1 MSNKFVY
8 QNAQI
13 KSRETKLLT
22 LAGEQ
27 RLFDAQN
34 VQDALK
40 ILVELGYGNGANIE
54 DGIDAVLDKEE
65 ENLVALLNEMNV
77 GGALDAFYAD
87 NDFLNLKT
95 ALKAYATG
103 TKGVYLPSGLFKI
116 EDIILAVETDDC
128 SLLCEEMKSAI
139 EEFKTLLSDEKG
151 VDPRKIDCVVDQKA
165 YEFKLK
171 ATKKCGKTAKE
182 YFERKIDFANIGTFF
197 RCRKLHLPIEFF
209 KEGFIGGG
217 KTDAQRFEKIYEL
230 PLDALCEL
238 EKGTHAE
245 KIAFSLVESGDLVA
259 FEKDADDALLK
270 IWKDEASDMFSV
282 APIVSYYLTKKTE
295 LKNVKLIVAGI
306 KNKVPEKTIKERMR
320 ELYA

>member
-13 KSRETKLLT
+13 KSREAKLLT

-139 EEFKTLLSDEKG
+139 EECKTLLSDEKG

-182 YFERKIDFANIGTFF
+182 YFERKIDFANIGTFSDAESCI
-197 RCRKLHLPIEFF
+197 CR
-209 KEGFIGGG
+209 
-217 KTDAQRFEKIYEL
+217 
-230 PLDALCEL
+230 
-238 EKGTHAE
+238 
-245 KIAFSLVESGDLVA
+245 
-259 FEKDADDALLK
+259 
-270 IWKDEASDMFSV
+270 
-282 APIVSYYLTKKTE
+282 
-295 LKNVKLIVAGI
+295 
-306 KNKVPEKTIKERMR
+306 
-320 ELYA
+320 

>member
-13 KSRETKLLT
+13 KSRESKLLT
-22 LAGEQ
+22 LQAEQ

-34 VQDALK
+34 LPDALK
-40 ILVELGYGNGANIE
+40 VLVELGYGSGADA
-54 DGIDAVLDKEE
+54 DGVDAIFEKEE
-65 ENLVALLNEMNV
+65 ENLLALLNEMNV
-77 GGALDAFYAD
+77 DGALDAFYAD

-103 TKGVYLPSGLFKI
+103 SKGVYLPSGLVKV
-116 EDIILAVETDDC
+116 EDIILAVETDD
-128 SLLCEEMKSAI
+128 SSAVFAQMKSAI
-139 EEFKTLLSDEKG
+139 ELAKPLIEDEKG
-151 VDPRKIDCVVDQKA
+151 VDPRKIDCIVDKKA
-165 YEFKLK
+165 YEYKLK
-171 ATKKCGKTAKE
+171 AAKKCGKTAKE
-182 YFERKIDFANIGTFF
+182 YFERKIDFANVGSFF
-197 RCRKLHLPIEFF
+197 RCRKLHLPVDFF
-209 KEGFIGGG
+209 KEGFIDGG
-217 KTDAQRFEKIYEL
+217 KVSIEKYEKIYDL

-238 EKGTHAE
+238 YKGTHAE
-245 KIAFSLVESGDLVA
+245 REVLSLVESGNIVA
-259 FEKDADDALLK
+259 FEKESDDALLK

>member
-13 KSRETKLLT
+13 KSRESKLLT
-22 LAGEQ
+22 LQAEQ

-34 VQDALK
+34 LPDALK
-40 ILVELGYGNGANIE
+40 VLVELGYGSGADA
-54 DGIDAVLDKEE
+54 DGVDAIFEKEE
-65 ENLVALLNEMNV
+65 ENLLALLNEMNV
-77 GGALDAFYAD
+77 DGALDAFYAD

-103 TKGVYLPSGLFKI
+103 SKGVYLPSGLVKV
-116 EDIILAVETDDC
+116 EDIILAVETDD
-128 SLLCEEMKSAI
+128 SSAVFAQMKSAI
-139 EEFKTLLSDEKG
+139 ELAKPLIADEKC
-151 VDPRKIDCVVDQKA
+151 VDPRKIDCIVDKKA
-165 YEFKLK
+165 YEYKLK
-171 ATKKCGKTAKE
+171 AAKKCGKTAKE
-182 YFERKIDFANIGTFF
+182 YFERKIDFANVGSFF
-197 RCRKLHLPIEFF
+197 RCRKLHLPVDFF
-209 KEGFIGGG
+209 KEGFIDGG
-217 KTDAQRFEKIYEL
+217 KVSVEKYEKIYDL

-238 EKGTHAE
+238 YKGTHAE
-245 KIAFSLVESGDLVA
+245 REVLSLVESGNIVA
-259 FEKDADDALLK
+259 FEKESDDALLK

>member
-13 KSRETKLLT
+13 KSRESKLLT
-22 LAGEQ
+22 LQAEQ

-34 VQDALK
+34 LPDALK
-40 ILVELGYGNGANIE
+40 VLVELGYGSGADA
-54 DGIDAVLDKEE
+54 DGVDAIFEKEE
-65 ENLVALLNEMNV
+65 ENLLALLNEMNV
-77 GGALDAFYAD
+77 DGALDAFYAD

-103 TKGVYLPSGLFKI
+103 SKGVYLPSGLVKV
-116 EDIILAVETDDC
+116 EDIILAVETDD
-128 SLLCEEMKSAI
+128 SSAVFAQMKSAI
-139 EEFKTLLSDEKG
+139 ELAKPLIVDEKG
-151 VDPRKIDCVVDQKA
+151 VDPRKIDCIVDKKA
-165 YEFKLK
+165 YEYKLK
-171 ATKKCGKTAKE
+171 AAKKCGKTAKE
-182 YFERKIDFANIGTFF
+182 YFERKIDFANVGSFF
-197 RCRKLHLPIEFF
+197 RCRKLHLPIDFF
-209 KEGFIGGG
+209 KEGFIDGG
-217 KTDAQRFEKIYEL
+217 KVSVEKYEKIYDL

-238 EKGTHAE
+238 YKGTHAE
-245 KIAFSLVESGDLVA
+245 REVLSLVESGNIVA
-259 FEKDADDALLK
+259 FEKESDDALLK

>member
-13 KSRETKLLT
+13 KSRESKLLT
-22 LAGEQ
+22 LQAEQ

-34 VQDALK
+34 LPDALK
-40 ILVELGYGNGANIE
+40 VLVELGYGSGADA
-54 DGIDAVLDKEE
+54 DGVDAIFEKEE
-65 ENLVALLNEMNV
+65 ENLLALLNEMNV
-77 GGALDAFYAD
+77 DGALDAFYAD

-103 TKGVYLPSGLFKI
+103 SKGVYLPSGLVKV
-116 EDIILAVETDDC
+116 EDIILAVETDD
-128 SLLCEEMKSAI
+128 SSAVFAQMKSAI
-139 EEFKTLLSDEKG
+139 ELAKPLIEDEKG
-151 VDPRKIDCVVDQKA
+151 VDPRKIDCIVDKKA
-165 YEFKLK
+165 YEYKLK
-171 ATKKCGKTAKE
+171 AAKKCGKTAKE
-182 YFERKIDFANIGTFF
+182 YFERKIDFANVGSFF
-197 RCRKLHLPIEFF
+197 RCRKLHLPVDFF
-209 KEGFIGGG
+209 KEGFIDGG
-217 KTDAQRFEKIYEL
+217 KVSVEKYEKIYDL

-238 EKGTHAE
+238 YKGTHAE
-245 KIAFSLVESGDLVA
+245 REVLSLVESGNIVA
-259 FEKDADDALLK
+259 FEKESDDALLK

>member
-13 KSRETKLLT
+13 KSRESKLLT
-22 LAGEQ
+22 LQAEQ

-34 VQDALK
+34 LPDALK
-40 ILVELGYGNGANIE
+40 VLVELGYGSGADA
-54 DGIDAVLDKEE
+54 DGVDAIFEKEE
-65 ENLVALLNEMNV
+65 ENLLALLNEMNV
-77 GGALDAFYAD
+77 DGALDVFYAD

-103 TKGVYLPSGLFKI
+103 SKGVYLPSGLVKV
-116 EDIILAVETDDC
+116 EDIILAVETDD
-128 SLLCEEMKSAI
+128 SSAVFAQMKSAI
-139 EEFKTLLSDEKG
+139 ELAKPLIADGKG
-151 VDPRKIDCVVDQKA
+151 VDPRKIDCIVDKKA
-165 YEFKLK
+165 YEYKLK
-171 ATKKCGKTAKE
+171 AAKKCGKTAKE
-182 YFERKIDFANIGTFF
+182 YFERKIDFANVGSFF
-197 RCRKLHLPIEFF
+197 RCRKLHLPVDFF
-209 KEGFIGGG
+209 KEGFIDGG
-217 KTDAQRFEKIYEL
+217 KVSIEKYEKIYDS

-238 EKGTHAE
+238 YKGTHAE
-245 KIAFSLVESGDLVA
+245 REVLSLVESGNIVA
-259 FEKDADDALLK
+259 FEKESDDALLK

>member
-13 KSRETKLLT
+13 KSRESKLLT
-22 LAGEQ
+22 LQAEQ

-34 VQDALK
+34 LPDALK
-40 ILVELGYGNGANIE
+40 VLVELGYGSGADA
-54 DGIDAVLDKEE
+54 DGVDAIFEKEE
-65 ENLVALLNEMNV
+65 ENLLALLNEMNV
-77 GGALDAFYAD
+77 DGALDAFYAD

-103 TKGVYLPSGLFKI
+103 SKGVYLPSGLVKV
-116 EDIILAVETDDC
+116 EDIILAVETDD
-128 SLLCEEMKSAI
+128 SSAVFAQMKSAI
-139 EEFKTLLSDEKG
+139 ELAKPLIADEKG
-151 VDPRKIDCVVDQKA
+151 VDPRKIDCIVDKKA
-165 YEFKLK
+165 YEYKLK
-171 ATKKCGKTAKE
+171 AAKKCGKTAKE
-182 YFERKIDFANIGTFF
+182 YFERKIDFANVGSFF
-197 RCRKLHLPIEFF
+197 RCRKLHLPVDFF
-209 KEGFIGGG
+209 KEGFIDGG
-217 KTDAQRFEKIYEL
+217 KVSVEKYEEIYDL

-238 EKGTHAE
+238 YKGTHAE
-245 KIAFSLVESGDLVA
+245 REVLSLVESGNIVA
-259 FEKDADDALLK
+259 FEKESDDALLK

>member
-13 KSRETKLLT
+13 KSRESKLLT
-22 LAGEQ
+22 LQAEQ

-34 VQDALK
+34 LPDALK
-40 ILVELGYGNGANIE
+40 VLVELGYGSGADA
-54 DGIDAVLDKEE
+54 DGVDAIFEKEE
-65 ENLVALLNEMNV
+65 ENLLALLNEMNAD
-77 GGALDAFYAD
+77 GALDAFYAD

-103 TKGVYLPSGLFKI
+103 SKGVYLPSGLVKV
-116 EDIILAVETDDC
+116 EDIILAVETDD
-128 SLLCEEMKSAI
+128 SSAVFAQMKSAI
-139 EEFKTLLSDEKG
+139 ELAKPLIEDEKG
-151 VDPRKIDCVVDQKA
+151 VDPRKIDCIVDKKA
-165 YEFKLK
+165 YEYKLK
-171 ATKKCGKTAKE
+171 AAKKCGKTAKE
-182 YFERKIDFANIGTFF
+182 YFERKIDFANVGSFF
-197 RCRKLHLPIEFF
+197 RCRKLHLPVDFF
-209 KEGFIGGG
+209 KEGFIDGG
-217 KTDAQRFEKIYEL
+217 KVSVEKYEKIYDL

-238 EKGTHAE
+238 YKGTHAE
-245 KIAFSLVESGDLVA
+245 REVLSLVESGNIVA
-259 FEKDADDALLK
+259 FEKESDDALLK